1 MDGFIYKDTG
11 GKNMSQEKVALVTGV
26 SSGIGRA
33 IAGLLSRHGFQVFGT
48 ARGNG
53 GAKRA
58 LENVELVP
66 VDVRNEESV
75 DSCVRTVLDRAGR
88 IDALVNNAGYTLI
101 GSLEE
106 TTIEEAKQLFETNFF
121 GVLRM
126 TQAVLPF
133 MRGQRSGRIIN
144 IGSVVGFVPAP
155 YQGIYCASKHALEGY
170 SESLDHEVRQ
180 LGIRV
185 SVIEPGFTRTNI
197 AQNSHVIAPSAR
209 SLHGRPHTRS
219 QRDSRKHSEGR
230 HACGSRRGGAESS
243 DPPVAALTISGRTR
257 GQVRQPAAQICSFKS
272 LRQGPSKTV
281 STRCRLNTGQQI
293 FLTQTK

>member
-1 MDGFIYKDTG
+1 
-11 GKNMSQEKVALVTGV
+11 MSQEKVALVTGV

-33 IAGLLSRHGFQVFGT
+33 IAGLLSRHGFRVFGT
-48 ARGNG
+48 ERGNA
-53 GAKRA
+53 GAARA
-58 LENVELVP
+58 LENVERVH
-66 VDVRNEESV
+66 VDIREEESIH
-75 DSCVRTVLDRAGR
+75 SCLRTVLDRAGR
-88 IDALVNNAGYTLI
+88 IDVLVNNAGYTMI

-106 TTIEEAKQLFETNFF
+106 TTIEEAKGLFETNFF

-180 LGIRV
+180 FGIRV

-197 AQNSHVIAPSAR
+197 AQNSHVIAHPLEAY
-209 SLHGRPHTRS
+209 T
-219 QRDSRKHSEGR
+219 D
-230 HACGSRRGGAESS
+230 
-243 DPPVAALTISGRTR
+243 GRTR
-257 GQVRQPAAQICSFKS
+257 VLSATPENIARGGTPVGVAEVVLKALTRQSPRSRYPVGREAKFVGRLRKFAPSSLFDKGLRKRFRLDAA
-272 LRQGPSKTV
+272 
-281 STRCRLNTGQQI
+281 
-293 FLTQTK
+293 